1 MVKEDFP
8 YHLIN
13 MQSLTQNQINLILQR
28 ANYFLISIKKNQIF
42 DTLKGQV
49 VANLFFETSTRTR
62 NSFEIAEK
70 RLGAIVLS
78 PDLKVSAINKGESIS
93 DTAQNLQAMG
103 ARFFIIR
110 HTENNQPRMLAE
122 QLEYSAVINA
132 GDGNHQHP
140 TQGLIDLMTIQ
151 QYKPDWAKLCVVII
165 GDICHSRVANSLMDG
180 LLIMGVPEIRLTGPS
195 ELLPKTL
202 KNPRIKKFQ
211 KLEASLI
218 NSDVVVTLRLQK
230 ERHSS
235 LIELNTFRQLYG
247 LTAEKLALA
256 KPNTIVMHPGPVNR
270 EIEMTSEV
278 ADSEQ
283 SVILQQVQNG
293 VAIRMAILELLF
305 LAVKDRI

>member
-1 MVKEDFP
+1 MFKKNFP
-8 YHLIN
+8 YHLIS

-28 ANYFLISIKKNQIF
+28 ANYFLIRIKKNQIF

-49 VANLFFETSTRTR
+49 IANLFFETSTRTR

-103 ARFFIIR
+103 VRFFIIR

-122 QLEYSAVINA
+122 QLKYSAVINA

-151 QYKPDWAKLCVVII
+151 QYKSDWAKLCVVII
-165 GDICHSRVANSLMDG
+165 GDIYHSRVANSLIDG
-180 LLIMGVPEIRLTGPS
+180 LLIMGVPDIRLTGPS

-202 KNPRIKKFQ
+202 KSPRIKKFQ

-230 ERHSS
+230 ERHSN
-235 LIELNTFRQLYG
+235 LIESNTFRQLYG
-247 LTAEKLALA
+247 LTAKKLALA

-305 LAVKDRI
+305 LTIKDQI

>member
-1 MVKEDFP
+1 
-8 YHLIN
+8 

-28 ANYFLISIKKNQIF
+28 ANYFLIRIKKNQIF

-49 VANLFFETSTRTR
+49 IANLFFETSTRTR

-103 ARFFIIR
+103 VRFFIIR

-122 QLEYSAVINA
+122 QLKYSAVINA

-151 QYKPDWAKLCVVII
+151 QYKSDWAKLCVVII
-165 GDICHSRVANSLMDG
+165 GDIYHSRVANSLIDG
-180 LLIMGVPEIRLTGPS
+180 LLIMGVPDIRLTGPS

-202 KNPRIKKFQ
+202 KSPRIKKFQ

-230 ERHSS
+230 ERHSN

-247 LTAEKLALA
+247 LTAKKLALA

-305 LAVKDRI
+305 LTIKNQI